1 MPKSTVRKKTPRP
14 SPERGARK
22 RRGIGRPASGQQA
35 VGREALIARTCEML
49 RQMPPNKV
57 TRAEVAR
64 YMNVDPS
71 LIRYYFR
78 DRSTLLVAAVEKI
91 TADFLQN
98 LDKELSET
106 DMTPSAR
113 LRARVATQLKLNI
126 THPFFHRLLIDEL
139 VHIDSP
145 VSGRFLDTLTHRAVN
160 AYGGIIEDGV
170 KDGSLRRMNTA
181 FLFVALMGMCE
192 FFVNGMP
199 ILRRA
204 MGKDFDERVI
214 GDRYR
219 EFVCDLLI
227 NGMKNAAPGGSRS
240 A

>member
-1 MPKSTVRKKTPRP
+1 MPKSTVRNKAQRAA
-14 SPERGARK
+14 PERAARK

-91 TADFLQN
+91 TADFLQM

-106 DMTPSAR
+106 DMTPIAR
-113 LRARVATQLKLNI
+113 LRARIATQLKLNI

-145 VSGRFLDTLTHRAVN
+145 VSGRFLDALTHRAVD
-160 AYGGIIEDGV
+160 AYGSIIDDGV

-181 FLFVALMGMCE
+181 FLFMSVMGMCE

-204 MGKDFDERVI
+204 MGKEFDERVI

-219 EFVCDLLI
+219 EFVSDLLV
-227 NGMKNAAPGGSRS
+227 NGLKNLPAAKGS
-240 A
+240 